1 MGFVDHLE
9 CSKCG
14 NKLEAER
21 RWNLC
26 SVCGKPLVVLYDLK
40 KIRKAVKR
48 EDLVRRP
55 SNLWRYKEMLPLKN
69 TSNILSLGEGYT
81 PLIHAQRLGETL
93 DFYNLYIKDESQN
106 PTGSFKDRG
115 MAVAVARARELGAE
129 ELSVPSAGNAAVSMS
144 AYAALAGMKSYVY
157 LPKDIP
163 KTFVVECIARG
174 AKVKLVDGYITQC
187 GQQAAQDVA
196 QHGRFDMSTLK
207 EPYRI
212 EGKKTMGFELAEQLG
227 WTLPDV
233 IIYPTGGG
241 TGLIGMWK
249 AFEELKNLGWIKSKL
264 PRMVTVQAK
273 GCAPIVRAFNAG
285 KESATPWRDVETI
298 ADGLRVPAAIGDFLI
313 LRTLKESKGTAISV
327 SDDAMLEAIMEIG
340 AAEGIFCC
348 PEGAATLVAFKYLR
362 QQDWIRESEKV
373 VLFNTAN
380 GLKYAHLWAKD
391 LRFNQ

>member
-48 EDLVRRP
+48 EDLARRP
-55 SNLWRYKEMLPLKN
+55 ANLWRYKEMLPLKN
-69 TSNILSLGEGYT
+69 TLDVLSLGEGYT
-81 PLIHAQRLGETL
+81 PLIHAQRLGQTL
-93 DFYNLYIKDESQN
+93 DFHNLYIKDESQN

-285 KESATPWRDVETI
+285 KETATPWRDVETI
-298 ADGLRVPAAIGDFLI
+298 ADGLRVPGAIGDFLI
-313 LRTLKESKGTAISV
+313 LRTLKESKGTAVSV

-340 AAEGIFCC
+340 ATEGIFCC
-348 PEGAATLVAFKYLR
+348 PEGAATLVAFKFLR

-391 LRFNQ
+391 LRF